1 MFTFNTKRETN
12 HNLKNFKKMKIQL
25 KHLYIILS
33 VILFGLLVACQSPES
48 QSQSQNQEHTDT
60 PKNIILLIGDGM
72 GYPQITAT
80 KYAHGDL
87 TMTTMPYS
95 GTIYTRSHDSK
106 VTDSASSATAFAA
119 GYKTIN
125 GMLGVLPDG
134 TTPVQSIAHYASELG
149 KATALLAT
157 SRITH
162 ATPAAFAI
170 HHDARGDEFIIA
182 EKFVDSGIDMI
193 LGAGSDYFLPESE
206 GGIRPDDRNLISE
219 MEEKGYIYI
228 DSEEELSQ
236 MAGHSKAIAFLEGGD
251 LAPAPERGD
260 QTLQL
265 TEAALAQ
272 LSQDPEGFFM
282 MIEGSQIDWAAH
294 ANEAERMMEEVLD
307 FDKVIAHVL
316 EFAEEDG
323 NTLVIVTA
331 DHETGGLTLPSADDG
346 EVAYEFST
354 GGHTAEHVPLFSY
367 GPSAEIFKGTYD
379 NTEIARKMFS
389 IWGKT
394 IEDQ

>member
-1 MFTFNTKRETN
+1 MNI
-12 HNLKNFKKMKIQL
+12 HFKKN
-25 KHLYIILS
+25 YN
-33 VILFGLLVACQSPES
+33 LFLALFLIPLVLCQTANG
-48 QSQSQNQEHTDT
+48 QDQET

-72 GYPQITAT
+72 SYPQITAT

-87 TMTTMPYS
+87 SMTTMPYS
-95 GTIYTRSHDSK
+95 GTIYTRSHESK
-106 VTDSASSATAFAA
+106 VTDSASSATALAA

-134 TTPVQSIAHYASELG
+134 STPVESIAHYASELG
-149 KATALLAT
+149 KTTALLAT

-170 HHDARGDEFIIA
+170 HHDDRGDEFIIA

-193 LGAGSDYFLPESE
+193 LGAGSDYFLPESD
-206 GGIRPDDRNLISE
+206 GGTRPDSRNLISE

-236 MAGHSKAIAFLEGGD
+236 ISGHNQVIAFLEGKD

-260 QTLQL
+260 QMLQL
-265 TEAALAQ
+265 TEVAIARA
-272 LSQDPEGFFM
+272 SQDTDGFFM
-282 MIEGSQIDWAAH
+282 MIEGSQIDWAGH
-294 ANEAERMMEEVLD
+294 ANEAEWMMEEVLD
-307 FDKVIAHVL
+307 FDKVIAQVL
-316 EFAEEDG
+316 KFAEEDG

-331 DHETGGLTLPSADDG
+331 DHETGGLTLTSED
-346 EVAYEFST
+346 YENLEYDFST
-354 GGHTAEHVPLFSY
+354 GGHTALHVPVFSF
-367 GPSAEIFKGTYD
+367 GPSAEKFAGTYD
-379 NTEIARKMFS
+379 NTEIGRQMFS

-394 IEDQ
+394 VQDQ